1 VPRIR
6 AEDSYPYFIC
16 EKCSIVNSRT
26 MTASPTVIALD
37 FVEARQVLAESSA
50 EGRVADEVIR
60 IKLVLTHEEIFNS
73 SVQAGK
79 G

>member
-1 VPRIR
+1 
-6 AEDSYPYFIC
+6 
-16 EKCSIVNSRT
+16 